1 MTAGASDSKSIIPSS
16 YITRLERSDN
26 KNHISYRLSSR
37 NSFSSSLRS
46 SHILSIKITNHLSLV
61 ASLLAPSHHPSA
73 RYSQDYPLDVP
84 SPLLLGGRG
93 SASRSLPQ
101 ACRSSRPRPP
111 RAARADHFP
120 AAPPQSSY
128 LPSSYLPW

>member
-1 MTAGASDSKSIIPSS
+1 MNSIP
-16 YITRLERSDN
+16 
-26 KNHISYRLSSR
+26 YRLSSR

-84 SPLLLGGRG
+84 SPLLLGGAMILSIIG
-93 SASRSLPQ
+93 VGTLFTSLTATTASSALEQ
-101 ACRSSRPRPP
+101 AGT
-111 RAARADHFP
+111 AAVVAINIPVR
-120 AAPPQSSY
+120 
-128 LPSSYLPW
+128 